1 MARRRPAE
9 KRTIT
14 QDPRFGS
21 SELSRFINRVM
32 LNGKKTVAQ
41 RIVYGALDIAE
52 SESRRPGLEV
62 FQQAVRNA
70 MPQVQVRS
78 RRVGGTTYQVP
89 TDVRPERQAA
99 LAMTWIVASARDKS
113 GSSMET
119 RLAQEIV
126 EASRSQGNAVRR
138 KEEMHRMA
146 EANRAFAHYRW

>member
-1 MARRRPAE
+1 MARRRRSE
-9 KRTIT
+9 KREVKP
-14 QDPRFGS
+14 DPRFGS
-21 SELSRFINRVM
+21 VELARFINKVM

-41 RIVYGALDIAE
+41 RIVYGALDIAQQ
-52 SESRRPGLEV
+52 ESRSSGLEV
-62 FQQAVRNA
+62 FRQAMRNA

-89 TDVRPERQAA
+89 TDIRPERQEA
-99 LAMTWIVASARDKS
+99 LAMKWVITSARDKS
-113 GSSMET
+113 GSPMAN
-119 RLAQEIV
+119 RLAQELV

>member
-1 MARRRPAE
+1 MARRRRSE
-9 KRTIT
+9 KREVKP
-14 QDPRFGS
+14 DPRFGS
-21 SELSRFINRVM
+21 VELAHFINKVM

-41 RIVYGALDIAE
+41 RIVYGALDIAQQ
-52 SESRRPGLEV
+52 ESRSSGLEV
-62 FQQAVRNA
+62 FRQAMRNA

-89 TDVRPERQAA
+89 TDIRPERQEA
-99 LAMTWIVASARDKS
+99 LAMKWVITSARDKS
-113 GSSMET
+113 GSPMAN
-119 RLAQEIV
+119 RLAQELV

>member
-1 MARRRPAE
+1 MARRRQAE

-14 QDPRFGS
+14 PDPRFGS

-32 LNGKKTVAQ
+32 MNGKKTIAQ

-89 TDVRPERQAA
+89 TDVRPERQSA

>member
-1 MARRRPAE
+1 MARRRQAE

-14 QDPRFGS
+14 PDPRFGS

-32 LNGKKTVAQ
+32 MNGKKTIAQ

-62 FQQAVRNA
+62 FHQAVRNA
-70 MPQVQVRS
+70 MPQVLVRA

>member
-1 MARRRPAE
+1 MQP
-9 KRTIT
+9 
-14 QDPRFGS
+14 DPRFGS
-21 SELSRFINRVM
+21 VELARFINKVM
-32 LNGKKTVAQ
+32 LKGKKTTAQ
-41 RIVYGALDIAE
+41 KIVYGAMDMAE
-52 SESRRPGLEV
+52 QESRRAGLEI

-89 TDVRPERQAA
+89 TDIRAERQEA
-99 LAMTWIVASARDKS
+99 LAMKWIIGSARDRS
-113 GSSMET
+113 GSPMAR
-119 RLAQEIV
+119 RLAQELV

>member
-1 MARRRPAE
+1 MARRRQAE

-14 QDPRFGS
+14 PDPRFGS

-89 TDVRPERQAA
+89 TDVRPERQVA

>member
-1 MARRRPAE
+1 MARRRQAE

-14 QDPRFGS
+14 PDPCFGS

-89 TDVRPERQAA
+89 TDVRPERQSA

>member
-1 MARRRPAE
+1 M
-9 KRTIT
+9 
-14 QDPRFGS
+14 
-21 SELSRFINRVM
+21 
-32 LNGKKTVAQ
+32 
-41 RIVYGALDIAE
+41 
-52 SESRRPGLEV
+52 
-62 FQQAVRNA
+62 
-70 MPQVQVRS
+70 RS

-89 TDVRPERQAA
+89 TDVRPERQEA

>member
-1 MARRRPAE
+1 MARRRQAE

-14 QDPRFGS
+14 PDPRFGS

-32 LNGKKTVAQ
+32 MNGKKTIAQ

-113 GSSMET
+113 GSSMEI